1 MGKAVTPD
9 QKVCG
14 EKLLLSTEGVGVS
27 SRGAVDG
34 ADGGGGREASCGRGR
49 RRCQPVQQEPQKD
62 LG

>member
-1 MGKAVTPD
+1 MTLD
-9 QKVCG
+9 EKVCG

-34 ADGGGGREASCGRGR
+34 ADGGGGREAGCGRCR
-49 RRCQPVQQEPQKD
+49 RRCQPVQKEPQKD